1 MGLEG
6 IDVSQKIANFRD
18 IKPLSPT
25 MLYIESLPMAMLG
38 GSNKNNPCFKSNSI
52 LQSGAVTETCNQ
64 LQLLL
69 QVISIHMKVRKTT
82 LLQSN

>member
-6 IDVSQKIANFRD
+6 IDVSQKIANFGD

-25 MLYIESLPMAMLG
+25 MTGSMLYIESLPMLG
-38 GSNKNNPCFKSNSI
+38 GSNKNNPCCKSNSI
-52 LQSGAVTETCNQ
+52 LQSGLVTENCNQ

-69 QVISIHMKVRKTT
+69 QVISMHMKCDIIYC
-82 LLQSN
+82 